1 MKTSVQILIEQLEG
15 TLVQAVYERLE
26 KEGIFTLALQLEK
39 EQIQEAFNEGLNNK
53 IEYDGQAKD
62 YFIETYILNNL

>member
-1 MKTSVQILIEQLEG
+1 MKTAVEILIEKLEG

-26 KEGIFTLALQLEK
+26 NEGILTKALQIERD
-39 EQIQEAFNEGLNNK
+39 QIQEAFNEGLNNK

-62 YFIETYILNNL
+62 YFIEKYILDND